1 MLVLQKE
8 LLNWIYGEMETGD
21 DIMDSSGAGYA
32 GSDVQDHVR
41 DLPDEMFEQRE
52 LIRRVVERVLA
63 ETGGL
68 SDKQKELDLD
78 DDGKTEG
85 KLPPA
90 LAKYQKG
97 QGEASSDDDDDPDP
111 ELEADSDADDE
122 KNESMAKSPEDFFN
136 KVRNESRTLSESW
149 SKDSKSKR
157 ASMLNNRLM
166 EAWFSK
172 K

>member
-1 MLVLQKE
+1 
-8 LLNWIYGEMETGD
+8 
-21 DIMDSSGAGYA
+21 
-32 GSDVQDHVR
+32 
-41 DLPDEMFEQRE
+41 MFEQRE
-52 LIRRVVERVLA
+52 LIRRVVTRVLA
-63 ETGGL
+63 EQDKL
-68 SDKQKELDLD
+68 SAKQKKLDLD
-78 DDGKTEG
+78 DDGKIEPEDLAGLRSGKEDEDVGEEADEEKDAKTEG

-97 QGEASSDDDDDPDP
+97 QGEASSDDDDDP

-122 KNESMAKSPEDFFN
+122 KNESIAKSPEDFFN
-136 KVRNESRTLSESW
+136 QMRNESRTLSEAW
-149 SKDSKSKR
+149 NKDGASKR